1 MQYKKTYVL
10 SIKQFIYYP
19 SNVTMWNSKQAH
31 LSFYISDEQEDEKM
45 VWILTTLSGEK
56 EFIAIS
62 NSEMNSVRHYHQSA

>member
-1 MQYKKTYVL
+1 
-10 SIKQFIYYP
+10 
-19 SNVTMWNSKQAH
+19 MWNSKQAH